1 VNHCTDYLWPYGE
14 VPTAKRFVDSFPFPY
29 HVLMVANEVAVM
41 LTLGTKLPTPRS
53 LVSVVA
59 PAAELLA

>member
-1 VNHCTDYLWPYGE
+1 MKHCISYLWPYGE
-14 VPTAKRFVDSFPFPY
+14 VPDAKRFFDKVTFTY

-59 PAAELLA
+59 PKESVA